1 MKNSNI
7 WLLVHILVRLK
18 YKFGINKFGIAAGHI
33 YQKVLP
39 FSSENQLFWDFMHSC
54 RNRKQREMFRQ
65 SFRIYLELFPTCSR
79 KYNIMTIKWMNELP
93 FELSNDLFLTSCQ
106 ITQDLKK
113 LENFRKESKSS
124 SLLAIQNKNFYNF
137 ARNMPKSSIKR
148 SIESAILP
156 NF

>member
-1 MKNSNI
+1 MVLTNSVLQQGI
-7 WLLVHILVRLK
+7 SIKRFYLFLLRTSLFGTLCILVEIGSK
-18 YKFGINKFGIAAGHI
+18 GK
-33 YQKVLP
+33 
-39 FSSENQLFWDFMHSC
+39 C
-54 RNRKQREMFRQ
+54 FRQ

-79 KYNIMTIKWMNELP
+79 KYNIRTIKWMNELP